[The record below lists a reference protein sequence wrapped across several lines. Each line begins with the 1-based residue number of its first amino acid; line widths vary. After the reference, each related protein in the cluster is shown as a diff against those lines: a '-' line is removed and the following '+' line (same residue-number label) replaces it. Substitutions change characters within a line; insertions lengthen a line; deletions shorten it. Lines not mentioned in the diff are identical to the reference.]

1 MDLSTAYLGLTL
13 RSPLVASSAPHN
25 ADLDVLRAL
34 EAHGAGAVVLP
45 SVFEEQILAERQTLQ
60 RQAQLP
66 ASGFAEAQTYF
77 PLYAGYGFGTERY
90 LDILRRAKQALT
102 IPVIASLNCISE
114 EGWGDYAG
122 ALAEAGADAL
132 ELNIYFIPAD
142 PGLSGSDVERRYVA
156 ILQRVK
162 AAVRIPVAVKLNP
175 YLSAPLSMAQ
185 DLAAAGADGLVLFN
199 RFYQPDIDV
208 AALRLKLTLELS
220 TPSEMR
226 LPLLWLAVLHGR
238 VPASL
243 GASTG
248 VELPQDVLKY
258 LLAGADVV
266 MSTSALLR
274 HGVQHMAVL
283 RAGLADLLAARG
295 ASLAEVRGRMSQRN
309 LKDPTA
315 FERANYVQILQDYA
329 GYSR

>member
-1 MDLSTAYLGLTL
+1 M
-13 RSPLVASSAPHN
+13 
-25 ADLDVLRAL
+25 
-34 EAHGAGAVVLP
+34 VLP
-45 SVFEEQILAERQTLQ
+45 SVFEEQILAERQALQ

-114 EGWGDYAG
+114 EGWVDYAR

-142 PGLSGSDVERRYVA
+142 PRLSGSDVERRYVA

-162 AAVRIPVAVKLNP
+162 AVVTIPVAVKLNP
-175 YLSAPLSMAQ
+175 YFSAPLSIAQ
-185 DLAAAGADGLVLFN
+185 DLVAAGADGLVLFN

-208 AALRLKLTLELS
+208 AALRLKLALELS

-238 VPASL
+238 VRVSL

-248 VELPQDVLKY
+248 VESPQDVLKY

-295 ASLAEVRGRMSQRN
+295 TSLADVRGRMSQQN
-309 LKDPTA
+309 LENPTA
-315 FERANYVQILQDYA
+315 FERANYVQILQGYA
-329 GYSR
+329 GHGR